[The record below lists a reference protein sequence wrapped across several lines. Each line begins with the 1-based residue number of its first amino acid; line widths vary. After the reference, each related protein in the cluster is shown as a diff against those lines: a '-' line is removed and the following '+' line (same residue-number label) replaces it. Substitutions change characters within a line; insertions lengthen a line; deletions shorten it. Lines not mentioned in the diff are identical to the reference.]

1 MTLLLICFKMYN
13 RKLYAERKFAMF
25 DKTRELLF
33 KIFKKESFVGK
44 LIDKFFTREIVLYV
58 LFGVLTTAV
67 NLLTFFIFKKLFI
80 QIGWD
85 GVLNSLLTSLGWE
98 KAIALLA
105 DGSEYLD
112 ANTIAWVAGV
122 IFAFFTNKL
131 FVFESKS
138 WKPAVA
144 LKEFIGFVG
153 ARLLS
158 FIAESV
164 LMFLMVTVLSWNEL
178 IAKIIVAVV
187 VIIMNYVFSKLF
199 IFKSNNTAEEK

>member
-1 MTLLLICFKMYN
+1 MIEKI
-13 RKLYAERKFAMF
+13 
-25 DKTRELLF
+25 RELLF
-33 KIFKKESFVGK
+33 KIFKKESFLGK
-44 LIDKFFTREIVLYV
+44 LIDKFFTKEIISYIF
-58 LFGVLTTAV
+58 FGVLTTAV
-67 NLLTFFIFKKLFI
+67 NLITFFLFKKLFI

-98 KAIALLA
+98 KALNFLS

-122 IFAFFTNKL
+122 LFAFFTNKL

-138 WKPAVA
+138 WKPSVA
-144 LKEFIGFVG
+144 GKEFVGFVG

-158 FIAESV
+158 FVAESV
-164 LMFLMVTVLSWNEL
+164 LMFLMVTVLHMNEL
-178 IAKIIVAVV
+178 IAKIVVAIV

-199 IFKSNNTAEEK
+199 IFKNKDAAEEKTNG